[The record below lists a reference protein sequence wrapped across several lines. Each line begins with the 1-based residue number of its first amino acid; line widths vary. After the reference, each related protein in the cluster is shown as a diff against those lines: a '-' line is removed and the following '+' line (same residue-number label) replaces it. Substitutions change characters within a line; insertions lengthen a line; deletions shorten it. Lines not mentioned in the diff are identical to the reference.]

1 MKKLPP
7 LASLP
12 LCLLLAGTAL
22 AQGNPE
28 KPAPRIAF
36 EESGVV
42 ASGLTPGKQV
52 VWFAVEHRIG
62 ADFAGTIAERY
73 EAGTAAAD
81 GTARLDLQ
89 QPAAPSS
96 FWVAVDVD
104 SGTFA
109 VAGPD
114 GYRLRKPGRPA
125 RLGPGA
131 GEASDEIL
139 DDHPLLVGLVVRPA
153 EGAWAFAVGDGGPS
167 DGDGV
172 NDGHLRFA
180 LDRLRPLPGSPAAP
194 SRLGGKDLWF
204 IVDPLAMEIAV
215 HKGGV
220 AQ

>member
-1 MKKLPP
+1 MR
-7 LASLP
+7 SLP
-12 LCLLLAGTAL
+12 SLSLLLLLLLAGAAL
-22 AQGNPE
+22 AQSD
-28 KPAPRIAF
+28 KPVTPDPRIAF
-36 EESGVV
+36 EESAVV
-42 ASGLTPGKQV
+42 ASGLTPGKPV
-52 VWFAVEHRIG
+52 AWFAVEHRIG
-62 ADFAGTIAERY
+62 ADFGGDIAQRY
-73 EAGTAAAD
+73 DAGTAAAD
-81 GTARLDLQ
+81 GTARLDLA

-104 SGTFA
+104 SGAFA

-114 GYRLRKPGRPA
+114 GYRLRKPQRPA
-125 RLGPGA
+125 RPRLGA
-131 GEASDEIL
+131 GAEPDEIL
-139 DDHPLLVGLVVRPA
+139 DDHPLLVGLVVRPG

-194 SRLGGKDLWF
+194 SKLNGKDLWF
-204 IVDPLAMEIAV
+204 LVDPLTMEIAV